1 MKLIAKKHV
10 FQEQT
15 PAMAP
20 KPICTSYRP
29 APEPQ
34 PVDQAERLRLMV
46 RAQRKTASV
55 LAVSSGKGGVGKTNV
70 AANLAICLAAAG
82 KDVIL
87 IDADLGLANLDVIL
101 PVHGSATLAHVIAQ
115 QRRLEEVIR
124 QGPAGVRLICGASGL
139 AQMADLSEFQRQR
152 LIEEMSVLEHEADVI
167 VIDTG
172 AGISRNVLAFCQGA
186 DHTLVVTTPE
196 PPSIT
201 DAYALIKTV
210 TQDNPGTR
218 LSLLVNMVDSRAQ
231 GKMIYQRIAEVTQ
244 RFLGGAL
251 YNAGYVFR
259 DEHLPQAVQERQ
271 PVVLAYPRC
280 PASQCLVA
288 LAQKIGRARR
298 DDAQAPGFF
307 RKVANWFF

>member
-1 MKLIAKKHV
+1 MKVITEQRV
-10 FQEQT
+10 FEESAPGMASQGISVNDRLAQERQG
-15 PAMAP
+15 
-20 KPICTSYRP
+20 
-29 APEPQ
+29 
-34 PVDQAERLRLMV
+34 VDQAQRLRLMM
-46 RAQRKTASV
+46 RSQRKTASV

-82 KDVIL
+82 KEVIL

-101 PVHGSATLAHVIAQ
+101 PVQGSATLAQVITQ
-115 QRRLEEVIR
+115 ERRLEQVMR
-124 QGPAGVRLICGASGL
+124 RGPAGVRVICGASGL
-139 AQMADLSEFQRQR
+139 TQMADLTEFQRQW

-172 AGISRNVLAFCQGA
+172 AGISRNVLAFCQAA

-210 TQDNPGTR
+210 TQGNSGAR
-218 LSLLVNMVDSRAQ
+218 LSLLVNMVESRAQ
-231 GKMIYQRIAEVTQ
+231 AKMVYQRISEVTQ

-251 YNAGYVFR
+251 YNAGYIYR
-259 DEHLPQAVQERQ
+259 DEHVGQAVRERE

-280 PASQCLVA
+280 PASQSLVA

-298 DDAQAPGFF
+298 EMGASPGFF